1 MTDTMKL
8 VGRLRAFEARR
19 AVRAASHLQVSI
31 QPHALI
37 ICPLAM
43 AGEDTTIHAIAI
55 GTIGQPPEIRVVPDP
70 RVRDEHYALIT
81 WMGGVIE
88 RYFQERR
95 TRNEFP
101 QIWVSSGA
109 AAGHLDILA
118 DRLRF
123 TRNAPAV
130 QRTGALLTY
139 VTERMPVAGQQALM
153 TTTGALA
160 SHYCTGQ
167 QEGEDEHLGVFLA
180 WLDPPARLDI
190 WRAIEIAERQ
200 VMGVKT
206 DPEFDRSELQPLLI
220 AYNKA
225 RKSGASAAQL
235 RRRAEAIEDRLGPIV
250 GDIYAAVQRA
260 LGFLQGQFP
269 RAAILSDLEVHEAQE
284 FASFM
289 QARDDGMPLPY
300 RDTPKAGAFKISQ
313 RELAIQNTERGAIYG
328 DHAAQAR
335 ALMEGRIISGVCA
348 NVAVTRIGPRKFV
361 HRFDIDTPQT
371 NIHPRSGDELALLRD
386 PRLRC
391 VVEAVNRVGS
401 TTRVSFLVTAGMQAV
416 GVPVN
421 GTVIDLGP
429 TPPNWFWLGKM
440 RGKMAARLATTPWT
454 HAQGT
459 QPAQVNPTTPRPVNL
474 RAAVESLR

>member
-1 MTDTMKL
+1 MTDVMNL
-8 VGRLRAFEARR
+8 VGRLQAFQAGR
-19 AVRAASHLQVSI
+19 AVRAASHLQMSI
-31 QPHALI
+31 QPHALV

-43 AGEDTTIHAIAI
+43 AGEDTTVHAVAI
-55 GTIGQPPEIRVVPDP
+55 GRIGQPPEIRVVPDP
-70 RVRDEHYALIT
+70 RVRDEHYAVIT
-81 WMGGVIE
+81 WIGSVIE
-88 RYFQERR
+88 TYFQERR
-95 TRNEFP
+95 ARNEFP

-123 TRNAPAV
+123 TRNAPEV

-153 TTTGALA
+153 SATSALA

-167 QEGEDEHLGVFLA
+167 QEGEDEHLGVVLT
-180 WLDPPARLDI
+180 WLDPPAGVEI

-206 DPEFDRSELQPLLI
+206 DPEFDRSELQPLLA
-220 AYNKA
+220 AYNRA

-235 RRRAEAIEDRLGPIV
+235 RRRAKAIEGKLGPIV
-250 GDIYAAVQRA
+250 GNIYAAVQRA
-260 LGFLQGQFP
+260 LTFLQGRFP
-269 RAAILSDLEVHEAQE
+269 RAAILADLEQHEAQE
-284 FASFM
+284 FAGFM

-300 RDTPKAGAFKISQ
+300 RDSPKAAAFKISQ
-313 RELAIQNTERGAIYG
+313 RELAIQNAEQGAIYG

-335 ALMEGRIISGVCA
+335 ALMDGRIISGVCA
-348 NVAVTRIGPRKFV
+348 NVSVTRTGPRRFL
-361 HRFDIDTPQT
+361 HRFDIETAQT
-371 NIHPRSGDELALLRD
+371 NIHVRSGDELALLRD

-391 VVEAVNRVGS
+391 VVETVNRTGA

-416 GVPVN
+416 GVPAN
-421 GTVIDLGP
+421 GTAIDLGP
-429 TPPNWFWLGKM
+429 LPPNWFWLGKM

-454 HAQGT
+454 HAQGP
-459 QPAQVNPTTPRPVNL
+459 QPAQANPPMPRPANL
-474 RAAVESLR
+474 RAAVENLR